1 METLSLIER
10 ETTYCEDVTLIYKFN
25 AIPIKISASFVAV
38 VDKLSLE
45 SMQEQKFMSQPD
57 IKKEQSGKTSTTR
70 LQDLLQSYR
79 SHHIMANK
87 WGNSGNSVR
96 LYFSRLQNHCRW

>member
-10 ETTYCEDVTLIYKFN
+10 ETIYCEDVTLIYKFN